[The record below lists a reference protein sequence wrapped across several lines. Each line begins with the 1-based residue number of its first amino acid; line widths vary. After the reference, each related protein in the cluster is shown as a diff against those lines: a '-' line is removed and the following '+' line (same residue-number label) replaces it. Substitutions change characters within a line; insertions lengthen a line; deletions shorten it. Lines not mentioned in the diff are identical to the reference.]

1 MDFGHGNRLGRKR
14 RGDGASIGISVNLRT
29 RAALFVFPFSLFVAA
44 GAQTPLPPSL
54 LAEAIKTEQ
63 GIRLLAPATDLPQY
77 SELELQKLGY
87 WPPWLVQ
94 DFDRDQQPD
103 VVAVVVKP
111 SPSGTEYG
119 VVAVHA
125 KAPKTLEWVVPLDT
139 EAINGVTKGPAP
151 DTVVPLFCVECDA
164 NLWFRWSGEEYE
176 ATLYAVGEKIDI
188 GSETQADIPLYSS
201 PNPASKPV
209 TTVAHCTTV
218 VVRKVG
224 GTPETRWYFVET
236 PEDERGWVS
245 DKLTAPD
252 ICVG

>member
-1 MDFGHGNRLGRKR
+1 MP
-14 RGDGASIGISVNLRT
+14 
-29 RAALFVFPFSLFVAA
+29 RATLVARVALVLFPFSFFAA
-44 GAQTPLPPSL
+44 ARAQKPQPPAL
-54 LAEAIKTEQ
+54 LEQALKTEP
-63 GIRLLAPATDLPQY
+63 GVRLLAPATDLPQY
-77 SELELQKLGY
+77 SEFELQKFGY

-125 KAPKTLEWVVPLDT
+125 RSPQSVEWVVPLDT
-139 EAINGVTKGPAP
+139 EPVNGVTKGPAP
-151 DTVVPLFCVECDA
+151 DTVVPLFCIECDA

-176 ATLYAVGEKIDI
+176 PTLYAVGEKIDI

-201 PNPASKPV
+201 PNLTSKPV

-218 VVRKVG
+218 IVRKVG
-224 GTPETRWYFVET
+224 GTPETRWYYVET
-236 PEDERGWVS
+236 PEAERGWVS
-245 DKLTAPD
+245 DKVTAPD
-252 ICVG
+252 ICIG